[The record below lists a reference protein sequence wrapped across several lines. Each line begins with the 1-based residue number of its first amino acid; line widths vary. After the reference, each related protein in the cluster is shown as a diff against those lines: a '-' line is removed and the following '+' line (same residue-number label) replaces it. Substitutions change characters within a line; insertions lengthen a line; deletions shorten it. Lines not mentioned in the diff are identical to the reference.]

1 MKKSIIFG
9 MKNRSTF
16 LLISILIVSTLM
28 GTIIQFIKGDLF
40 QGALD
45 QNLDKVSTYI
55 LIFGVLILIEV
66 LFYFLEWKY
75 ENHLIRNTFAKLK
88 NSIINNVLKT
98 RDFSNIKVK
107 NEHHLNALTNVVD
120 SLEYQYYR
128 SSFDAIYLTLRIVF
142 VTTSLLIINIY
153 IGLVVI
159 AFMFLPL
166 LVTKLFKDKLANLE
180 KSFLNQKGDN
190 LSFFKN
196 LLDNLKYV
204 RILNADA
211 LFRNRSRNE
220 INKERDAGLKTENYR
235 ITLNTMY
242 SLLSYSSHFLIL
254 AISVLLIIKGHIT
267 PGVTITLLGL
277 VEQLSMPI
285 LSLSRSINNIN
296 STKKLREDI
305 NSIICVETDNLETAI
320 SYDNAITTKKL
331 SFKFDNT
338 VFNYNDVTFQKNN
351 THIITGQSGLG
362 KSIFLESILGLLKS
376 NHTGEICYDNNS
388 LKVDSNPFK
397 DIMYVMTDNNLFDG
411 SPIFNILLRDEY
423 SEEELNYMKK
433 FLSEEK
439 LLSED
444 VTKLSSGEKRRLLI
458 LRGLMSDKST
468 LIFDEPTSN
477 LDSFNSQIFWDEL
490 LNIKDKTI
498 IVVSHNTPE
507 DIYDKFDIK
516 YDFTNY
522 VDKESVAYV

>member
-1 MKKSIIFG
+1 MKKSVIFG
-9 MKNRSTF
+9 IKNRNTF
-16 LLISILIVSTLM
+16 LLISILIVSTFI

-55 LIFGVLILIEV
+55 MIFGVLILIEV
-66 LFYFLEWKY
+66 LFYFIEWKY
-75 ENHLIRNTFAKLK
+75 ENHLVRDTFAKLK
-88 NSIINNVLKT
+88 NSIINNVIKT
-98 RDFSNIKVK
+98 KDFSNIKMK
-107 NEHHLNALTNVVD
+107 NENNLNTLTNVVD
-120 SLEYQYYR
+120 SLEYLYYR
-128 SSFDAIYLTLRIVF
+128 SFFDAFYLTLRIVF
-142 VTTSLLIINIY
+142 VTVSLLIINVY
-153 IGLVVI
+153 IGLIVI

-190 LSFFKN
+190 LNFFKN

-204 RILNADA
+204 RILNADV
-211 LFRNRSRNE
+211 LFRNRSRE
-220 INKERDAGLKTENYR
+220 QIHKERDAGLKTENYKV
-235 ITLNTMY
+235 TLNTFY
-242 SLLSYSSHFLIL
+242 SLLSYLSHFLIL

-296 STKKLREDI
+296 STKKLRTDI
-305 NSIICVETDNLETAI
+305 NSSLYKDIDDQETFISYKNAI
-320 SYDNAITTKKL
+320 STKKL

-338 VFNYNDVTFQKNN
+338 VFNYNDITFLKNN

-376 NHTGEICYDNNS
+376 SHGGEICYDNNS
-388 LKVDSNPFK
+388 LKFESNPFR

-423 SEEELNYMKK
+423 SDEELNYMKK

-439 LLSED
+439 LLSKD

-458 LRGLMSDKST
+458 LRGLMSDRST

-477 LDSFNSQIFWDEL
+477 LDSLNSQIFWEEL
-490 LNIKDKTI
+490 LNIKDRTI

-516 YDFTNY
+516 YDFTSY
-522 VDKESVAYV
+522 VDKESVA